1 MKNQADELSAIRRD
15 LNNRPD
21 TDTFKAV
28 GDSEVSDGRV
38 FGMTSGELAMASIL
52 LFVVTTVVGVSL
64 LFLSGTITLR

>member
-1 MKNQADELSAIRRD
+1 MNRQADELSAIRRD

-28 GDSEVSDGRV
+28 RDSEVSDGRV
-38 FGMTSGELAMASIL
+38 LGMSPGELAMASVL
-52 LFVVTTVVGVSL
+52 LFVVTAVVGVSL